1 MKLLN
6 RLLTFAALAAC
17 STAAAQTPDW
27 ENPAVFGIN
36 KEAPRATALPY
47 ADAQSAAAQGDSP
60 WTMRLDGRWKFHWAP
75 TPDTRPTDFFEE
87 RFDDAAWTT
96 IAVPGNWEIAGH
108 GFPIYTNINY
118 PHPADPPRIP
128 HTDNPVG
135 SYRRTFALPDDWA
148 GRRVFLHFEAGAT
161 AMYVW
166 VNGQPVGYSQVTK
179 LPAEF
184 DITAYVRPGE
194 NLLAV
199 EAYRWSDGSY
209 LEDQDFWRL
218 SGFDRGVLLYT
229 TADVRIR
236 DLFVRGDLDKAYKN
250 GLLHAEVELA
260 DLGDSPF
267 RGTVELTLTDPAG
280 REVVRQRK
288 AAAVAAGG
296 GTTVQFA
303 APVKAPALWSN
314 ETPNLYTTVVTLRDA
329 AGATVEATACRTGF
343 RSVEIRDAQLLVNGK
358 RIEVHGVNLHEHHPE
373 HGHVMDRAM
382 MLRDIETMK
391 RFNINAVRTSHYP
404 EPTLWYDLCDAYG
417 IFLVDEAN
425 IESHGMGYGERSLAK
440 QPEWLDAQLDRVRRT
455 VERDKNHP
463 SVIVWSMGN
472 ECGNGIVFETI
483 YDWLKQRDASRPV
496 QFEQAAEGR
505 NTDIVCPMYPSIRY
519 MKEYAARTD
528 VTRPFIMCEYGHA
541 MGNSSGNFQEYFDII
556 GTAPHM
562 QGGFIWDWVDQGL
575 SATGVNG
582 RPYWGYG
589 GDFGAWMYTHDENFC
604 INGVVQPDRTPHPGL
619 YEIKKVYQNIRFT
632 SDDPASGRVTVENR
646 FLYNDLAKYDFR
658 WELLRNGE
666 PAGSGTFD
674 LALAAGKRTTVQL
687 PLPETPAAGEY
698 ALALY
703 ATTRSEELLLPAGHE
718 IAREQFLFGAYAYPD
733 FAAEGTVALTEEP
746 DRLVATAG
754 DVTLVYNTK
763 RNRLESYRKGGRD
776 ILEGMP
782 EPSFWRAPT
791 DNDFG
796 NGMPVRCNVWR
807 TGAMKATGCSVE
819 RDGGS
824 LRIVTRY
831 RLTDAPSDYTLS
843 YTLRPDGRLTVAA
856 AWSSDGSLPELPR
869 FGMRMRLAQACKNFT
884 FYGRGPWENY
894 ADRNT
899 ASFVGR
905 YEQSTDEQ
913 YYPYVRPQENGN
925 KSDVR
930 WLTLTDAA
938 GRGVRIDGAQPLSVS
953 AMPYLTEDFD
963 PGLTKKQQ
971 HISDIQPRREV
982 VLHVDLAQ
990 CGLGGDNS
998 WGALPHEPYRLTAD
1012 HYSYAYTITP
1022 LN

>member
-1 MKLLN
+1 MNLKHQLL
-6 RLLTFAALAAC
+6 LLAALTAGSA
-17 STAAAQTPDW
+17 AAAQTPDW
-27 ENPAVFGIN
+27 ENPAVFAVN
-36 KEAPRATALPY
+36 KEAPRATAIPY
-47 ADAQSAAAQGDSP
+47 ADAQTAAAMGTSD
-60 WTMRLDGRWKFHWAP
+60 WTMRLDGAWKFHWSP
-75 TPDTRPTDFFEE
+75 TPDTRPERFFEPG
-87 RFDDAAWTT
+87 FDDAAWGT
-96 IAVPGNWEIAGH
+96 IAVPGNWETQGY
-108 GFPIYTNINY
+108 GFPIYTNTKY
-118 PHPADPPRIP
+118 PHPANPPYIP

-135 SYRRTFALPDDWA
+135 SYRHTFALPEAWA
-148 GRRVFLHFEAGAT
+148 GRRVFLHFEAGAS

-166 VNGQPVGYSQVTK
+166 VNGRQVGYSQATK

-184 DITAYVRPGE
+184 DITAYLHAGE

-218 SGFDRGVLLYT
+218 SGFDRGVYLYT

-250 GLLHAEVELA
+250 GRLQAQIEVA
-260 DLGDSPF
+260 DLGDRPF
-267 RGTVELTLTDPAG
+267 RGTVELTLLDPSG
-280 REVVRQRK
+280 RRVVQQRK
-288 AAAVAAGG
+288 AASVAAGG
-296 GTTVQFA
+296 RLTLPFA
-303 APVKAPALWSN
+303 ASVNAPALWSN

-329 AGATVEATACRTGF
+329 AGQIVESTACRTGF
-343 RSVEIRDAQLLVNGK
+343 RSVEIRNAQLLLNGK
-358 RIEVHGVNLHEHHPE
+358 RIEIHGVNLHEHHPE
-373 HGHVMDRAM
+373 QGHVVDRAT

-391 RFNINAVRTSHYP
+391 AFNINAVRTSHYP
-404 EPTLWYDLCDAYG
+404 EPTAWYDLCDQYG
-417 IFLVDEAN
+417 ILLVDEAN

-440 QPEWLDAQLDRVRRT
+440 QPEWLDAQMDRMQRT
-455 VERDKNHP
+455 LERDKNHP
-463 SVIVWSMGN
+463 SVIIWSMGN

-483 YDWLKQRDASRPV
+483 YDWVKQRDPSRPV
-496 QFEQAAEGR
+496 QFEQAKEAR
-505 NTDIVCPMYPSIRY
+505 NTDIVCPMYPSIRA

-528 VTRPFIMCEYGHA
+528 VTRPYIMCEYGHA

-556 GTAPHM
+556 ATAPHM

-619 YEIKKVYQNIRFT
+619 YEVKKVYQNIRFA
-632 SDDPASGRVTVENR
+632 SDDPASGRVTIENR
-646 FLYNDLAKYDFR
+646 YLYNDLKQYDFR
-658 WELLRNGE
+658 WELLRGGE
-666 PAGSGTFD
+666 PLASGNFD
-674 LALAAGKRTTVQL
+674 VSLAAGRQTAVQL
-687 PLPETPAAGEY
+687 PLPALDGAGEY
-698 ALALY
+698 ALNLY
-703 ATTRSEELLLPAGHE
+703 AATREDALLLPAGHE
-718 IAREQFLFGAYAYPD
+718 IAREQFVFGTYAYPQP
-733 FAAEGTVALTEEP
+733 AASGRIETEEQG
-746 DRLVATAG
+746 DLLIAKAG

-763 RNRLESYRKGGRD
+763 RNRVERYTAGGRNV
-776 ILEGMP
+776 LEGLP

-796 NGMPVRCNVWR
+796 NHMPDRCNVWR
-807 TGAMKATGCSVE
+807 TNEMRIVESRVE
-819 RDGGS
+819 RDGDN
-824 LRIVTRY
+824 LRIRLQG
-831 RLTDAPSDYTLS
+831 RLTAAPSDYALT
-843 YTLRPDGRLTVAA
+843 YTLLPDGRLTIAA
-856 AWSSDGSLPELPR
+856 EWQSDGSLPELPR
-869 FGMRMRLAQACKNFT
+869 FGMRMRLPQTCKHFT

-894 ADRNT
+894 SDRNT
-899 ASFVGR
+899 ASFVGI

-925 KSDVR
+925 KTDVR
-930 WLTLTDAA
+930 WLTLTDAE

-963 PGLTKKQQ
+963 PGMTKKQQ

-998 WGALPHEPYRLTAD
+998 WGAFPHDPYRLTAD
-1012 HYSYAYTITP
+1012 RYSYAYTITP

>member
-1 MKLLN
+1 MKLAHK
-6 RLLTFAALAAC
+6 LLTVAALAL
-17 STAAAQTPDW
+17 SLPLTAQNLDW

-47 ADAQSAAAQGDSP
+47 ADAQAAAAQGASA
-60 WTMRLDGRWKFHWAP
+60 WMLCLDGDWKFHWAP
-75 TPDTRPTDFFEE
+75 TPDTRPANFFEE
-87 RFDDAAWTT
+87 GYDDAAWGT
-96 IAVPGNWEIAGH
+96 ISVPGNWEIAGF
-108 GFPIYTNINY
+108 GFPIYTNVEY
-118 PHPADPPRIP
+118 PHPANPPYIP

-135 SYRRTFALPDDWA
+135 SYRHTFVLPEAWD
-148 GRRVFLHFEAGAT
+148 GRRVFLHFEAGVS

-166 VNGQPVGYSQVTK
+166 VNGRKVGYSQVTK

-184 DITAYVRPGE
+184 DITACLRPGK

-199 EAYRWSDGSY
+199 EVYRWSDGSY

-218 SGFDRGVLLYT
+218 SGFDRGVYLYT

-236 DLFVRGDLDKAYKN
+236 DFFVRGDLDKAYKN
-250 GLLHAEVELA
+250 GMLRADIELS
-260 DLGDSPF
+260 DLSEKPF

-288 AAAVAAGG
+288 AASVAAGG
-296 GTTVQFA
+296 TAKLQFA

-314 ETPNLYTTVVTLRDA
+314 ETPNLYTTVITLRDA
-329 AGATVEATACRTGF
+329 AGQTVEATSCRTGF
-343 RSVEIRDAQLLVNGK
+343 RSVEIRNAQLLVNGK

-373 HGHVMDRAM
+373 RGHVMDREM
-382 MLRDIETMK
+382 MLRDIRTMK
-391 RFNINAVRTSHYP
+391 SFNINAVRTSHYP
-404 EPTLWYDLCDAYG
+404 EPTLWYDLCDEYG

-440 QPEWLDAQLDRVRRT
+440 QPEWLDAQMDRVRRT
-455 VERDKNHP
+455 VERDKTHP

-483 YDWLKQRDASRPV
+483 YDWVKQRDTSRPV
-496 QFEQAAEGR
+496 QFEQAAQGR

-556 GTAPHM
+556 ATAPHM
-562 QGGFIWDWVDQGL
+562 QGGFIWDWVDQGI

-589 GDFGAWMYTHDENFC
+589 GDFGAWMYHHDENFC

-619 YEIKKVYQNIRFT
+619 YEIKKVYQPILFS
-632 SDDPASGRVTVENR
+632 SDDPASGRVKLTSK
-646 FLYNDLAKYDFR
+646 FLYNDLNKYDFR
-658 WELLRNGE
+658 WELLRDGKPVGE
-666 PAGSGTFD
+666 GTFD
-674 LALAAGKRTTVQL
+674 VSLPAGGQTEVQL
-687 PLPETPAAGEY
+687 PLPDVTAAGEY
-698 ALALY
+698 ALSLY
-703 ATTRSEELLLPAGHE
+703 VTTRGEELLLPARHE
-718 IAREQFLFGAYAYPD
+718 IAREQFLFGAYAYPK
-733 FAAEGTVALTEEP
+733 AAAQGRIETEEQG
-746 DRLVATAG
+746 DLLTARAG
-754 DVTLVYNTK
+754 DVTLVFNTK
-763 RNRLESYRKGGRD
+763 RNRLERYTIGGRNV
-776 ILEGMP
+776 LAGLP

-796 NGMPVRCNVWR
+796 NHMEQRCNVWR
-807 TGAMKATGCSVE
+807 TNEMKIVNRTVE
-819 RDGGS
+819 RDGDN
-824 LRIVTRY
+824 LRIVLQG
-831 RLTDAPSDYTLS
+831 RLTAAPSDYTLT
-843 YTLRPDGRLTVAA
+843 YTLLPDGRLTVKAD
-856 AWSSDGSLPELPR
+856 WQSDGSLPELPR
-869 FGMRMRLAQACKNFT
+869 FGMRMRLPQNCKQFT

-894 ADRNT
+894 SDRNT
-899 ASFVGR
+899 ASFVGI

-925 KSDVR
+925 KTDVR
-930 WLTLTDAA
+930 WLTLTDAE

-963 PGLTKKQQ
+963 PGMTKKQQ
-971 HISDIQPRREV
+971 HLSDIQPRREV

-990 CGLGGDNS
+990 CGLGGDTS
-998 WGALPHEPYRLTAD
+998 WGAFPHEPYRLTAD

-1022 LN
+1022 LK